1 LSQLKIWNTKFLLSV
16 YDRPNEGIF
25 LGVRKYLEHWVAYYF
40 LQSQTINVNSQMGV
54 ACEIL
59 GCFSQYFKG
68 DLMMIISI
76 LGLYQ

>member
-1 LSQLKIWNTKFLLSV
+1 
-16 YDRPNEGIF
+16 
-25 LGVRKYLEHWVAYYF
+25 VAYYF